1 MSKQEYFFKGFII
14 IMLILGL
21 IWARS
26 SYAKIT
32 GGVFAQ
38 SLGGVLTKTAPANP
52 YPFYKN
58 FLLSVAIPNAE
69 MFGNLTV
76 WGEFLVAVSIL
87 GGGYLLLKH
96 PTNKLFRK
104 VLIAGLIGGAFLN
117 LNFWLAFSSTSL
129 STDNLNLL
137 MLTTEAIGAFV
148 LIKSS

>member
-1 MSKQEYFFKGFII
+1 MIRQELFFKGFIV
-14 IMLILGL
+14 IMLVLGL
-21 IWARS
+21 VWARS

-38 SLGGVLTKTAPANP
+38 NLSGVLVKTAPANP

-69 MFGNLTV
+69 VFGNLTV

-87 GGGYLLLKH
+87 GGGYLLFKK
-96 PTNKLFRK
+96 PANKLFRK
-104 VLIAGLIGGAFLN
+104 ALIAGLIGGAFLN

-137 MLTTEAIGAFV
+137 MLALEAIGAFV

>member
-1 MSKQEYFFKGFII
+1 MTKQEYFFKGLIAVL
-14 IMLILGL
+14 LILGF

-38 SLGGVLTKTAPANP
+38 SLGGILIKTAPTNP
-52 YPFYKN
+52 YPVYKN
-58 FLLSVAIPNAE
+58 FLLTVAIPNSQT
-69 MFGNLTV
+69 FGNLTV
-76 WGEFLVAVSIL
+76 WGELLVAVAIL
-87 GGGYLLLKH
+87 GGGYLLFKGSA
-96 PTNKLFRK
+96 NKLARK

-137 MLTTEAIGAFV
+137 MLATEAIGAFV
-148 LIKSS
+148 LIKSA